1 MSREKL
7 FLNKQIN
14 TVEIQL
20 KWMIK
25 LKETLNIIDQ
35 DMEFSWSFK
44 DSFSQ
49 LISILLLPQSPENS

>member
-35 DMEFSWSFK
+35 DMEFIWSFK